1 MTNRKGLLLA
11 ALMALL
17 ASAVALGQTPTA
29 TLSGV
34 VKDASGALVPNVK
47 ITAKNA
53 STGATRETM
62 TGSEGRYSLTN
73 LGPGQYEV
81 RAERNGFKT
90 AAQSGVILTVGG
102 AAVLDLTI
110 QIGEVSEVVE
120 VKQEEPLIEP
130 TKAELSRVV
139 NERSIES
146 LPIIGRNFVDFAKL
160 SSGVAPGRE
169 NTGGGAFKE
178 PDTGVGSAAA
188 PRLTFGGQSELS
200 TLILVDGADN
210 IQNVTGLPRVT
221 PSQEAV
227 REFRVLNSTF
237 LAEYG
242 RALGGFVN
250 IVTKSGTNR
259 YNGSA
264 YYFGLNDELNAQ
276 PLLTGPNPVLRQNQ
290 YGATIGGPLRKDK
303 TFFFGSYEGQR
314 RAESNKFSSVIFNN
328 LAAINVTKRF
338 FGLADETTNVLR
350 ANDYDGFLAKL
361 DHKIT
366 NTNDFSVRY
375 NLLDSTTEGFL
386 GGGGRASP
394 ASTTRRNNKV
404 LDQSMVA
411 SDTALLASNVVNEAR
426 VQWAR
431 RSFDFT
437 PVIKEPDLEVSNLL
451 ITGKTTSDMDF
462 YGESR
467 LQLSDNLSV
476 VSGGHAL
483 KFGADFNNIRDT
495 TRLDLFFPARVIF
508 ASLGGP
514 GVPGPTFLN
523 QTPVVFWW
531 GLANGSTTRAALP
544 IPFSQAVPSDI
555 ASLTTT
561 RVRHN
566 SYGFFGQDEWKA
578 TSQLTFT
585 LGLRYDFET
594 YPELLVSRRDK
605 NNFQPRV
612 GLAYSFSP
620 STVVRAGFGI
630 FNDRQFASIGQ
641 QISVV
646 QLGSAGNLPNANVVF
661 PGVSPIRGLFIQPTV
676 GGALPTPTTTTCR
689 PGGPTI
695 TTTSVAQLATCIF
708 TTTGQVPAAPMV
720 GGVINPGFRDNKSGL
735 LRTPYSEQA
744 SLEISQEL
752 GGGVAITAGYIYV
765 HALKLAAHTG
775 LLNGVQTG
783 TLINGAV
790 VPGVVP
796 GGKPVFNRALGG
808 RVFPELGDF
817 YITDDIG
824 FSIHHGGTLQLQ
836 KRFSRGFSFHGSY
849 TFSKTI
855 NNSESVANLAD
866 LPEGPSIGTERAVS
880 RQTVPH
886 RFTLAFVS
894 QIPASVD
901 FLGNFKFSSL
911 LTAQSGRR
919 FNIFAGSDANG
930 DGNPLSDRPGDLGRN
945 TIEGPGFASFDL
957 RVAREIRFNERVSAE
972 FSGDFFNLFNRVN
985 VTDLNT
991 VYGATTLSAPPNP
1004 VLGFKTARDASNPFQ
1019 FQYGLKLRF

>member
-1 MTNRKGLLLA
+1 
-11 ALMALL
+11 
-17 ASAVALGQTPTA
+17 
-29 TLSGV
+29 
-34 VKDASGALVPNVK
+34 
-47 ITAKNA
+47 
-53 STGATRETM
+53 
-62 TGSEGRYSLTN
+62 
-73 LGPGQYEV
+73 
-81 RAERNGFKT
+81 
-90 AAQSGVILTVGG
+90 
-102 AAVLDLTI
+102 
-110 QIGEVSEVVE
+110 
-120 VKQEEPLIEP
+120 
-130 TKAELSRVV
+130 
-139 NERSIES
+139 
-146 LPIIGRNFVDFAKL
+146 
-160 SSGVAPGRE
+160 
-169 NTGGGAFKE
+169 
-178 PDTGVGSAAA
+178 
-188 PRLTFGGQSELS
+188 
-200 TLILVDGADN
+200 VDGADN
-210 IQNVTGLPRVT
+210 IQNATGLPRVT

-259 YNGSA
+259 YNGSV

-276 PLLTGPNPVLRQNQ
+276 PLLVGTNPVLRQNQ
-290 YGATIGGPLRKDK
+290 YGATIGGPLKKDK

-328 LAAINVTKRF
+328 LAAINSTKAF
-338 FGLADETTNVLR
+338 FGLAPETTDVLR

-366 NTNDFSVRY
+366 SNNDFSVRY
-375 NLLDSTTEGFL
+375 NYLDSITKGFL

-394 ASTTRRNNKV
+394 ASSTKRNNKV
-404 LDQSMVA
+404 IDQSLVA

-431 RSFDFT
+431 RIFDFT

-462 YGESR
+462 YSESR
-467 LQLSDNLSV
+467 LQLTDNLSV

-483 KFGADFNNIRDT
+483 KFGTDFNNIRNT
-495 TRLDLFFPARVIF
+495 SRLDLFFPARVIF
-508 ASLGGP
+508 TSLPAFLAPSPAP
-514 GVPGPTFLN
+514 G
-523 QTPVVFWW
+523 VFWW
-531 GLANGSTTRAALP
+531 GLANGTTTRSALP

-555 ASLTTT
+555 QSLTTT
-561 RVRHN
+561 RVNHN

-578 TSQLTFT
+578 TSNLTFT

-594 YPELLVSRRDK
+594 YPELLVTRRDK

-612 GLAYSFSP
+612 GLAYSFNP
-620 STVVRAGFGI
+620 RTVVRAGFGI

-676 GGALPTPTTTTCR
+676 VGPPIAPPIAATPTTCK

-695 TTTSVAQLATCIF
+695 MTTSTAQLATCIF
-708 TTTGQVPAAPMV
+708 ATTGQVPAAPMV

-744 SLEISQEL
+744 SLEISREL
-752 GGGVAITAGYIYV
+752 GGGVAVTVGYLYV
-765 HALKLAAHTG
+765 HALKLPAHTG

-783 TLINGAV
+783 TLINGVV

-817 YITDDIG
+817 YVTDDIG
-824 FSIHHGGTLQLQ
+824 FSIHHGGTFEVE

-855 NNSESVANLAD
+855 NNAESVANLAD

-894 QIPASVD
+894 QIPESVG
-901 FLGNFKFSSL
+901 FLGKFKFSSL

-930 DGNPLSDRPGDLGRN
+930 DGNPLSDRPGKLGRN
-945 TIEGPGFASFDL
+945 TLEGPGFASVDV
-957 RVAREIRFNERVSAE
+957 RIAREFRFNERVSAE
-972 FSGDFFNLFNRVN
+972 FSGDFFNLLNRVN

-991 VYGATTLSAPPNP
+991 VYGATDLSVPTNP
-1004 VLGFKTARDASNPFQ
+1004 VLGFNTPRDASNPFQ